1 MQQTNGGAE
10 ITRETAH
17 ESLGEMPL
25 VVTAALST
33 HEAGALSES
42 KTIHASVPASGLA
55 TIQPGDPAMEAPM
68 RTPMEAADEESST
81 AASSGAVAGAVAGQ
95 ENRPNRLYP
104 IQEPLSAPSAPTLL
118 LTDASGSIRE
128 TEGVATE
135 NEGSGKTPGVTTPP
149 ALEASGKPAHALEP
163 LNLVASGLIMIE
175 TIPGKQMAPE
185 EQGAEESIPEGRRK
199 RKPAPPR
206 VTLPDEPLV
215 QIETHSD
222 RLT

>member
-1 MQQTNGGAE
+1 
-10 ITRETAH
+10 
-17 ESLGEMPL
+17 
-25 VVTAALST
+25 
-33 HEAGALSES
+33 
-42 KTIHASVPASGLA
+42 
-55 TIQPGDPAMEAPM
+55 
-68 RTPMEAADEESST
+68 MEAADEESST
-81 AASSGAVAGAVAGQ
+81 AASSGATAGAIAEQ

-104 IQEPLSAPSAPTLL
+104 IQEPLSTPSSPTLL

-128 TEGVATE
+128 TKGVAAE
-135 NEGSGKTPGVTTPP
+135 NEGSGKTTGATIPS

-175 TIPGKQMAPE
+175 TTPGKQLSPD

-199 RKPAPPR
+199 RKPPPPR

-222 RLT
+222 RLI